1 MEEDQWD
8 LEKDLS
14 QCLNKSKCADLRFVV
29 GKDKDIF
36 YAHKLLVSISCP
48 YWRKVFY
55 FKDWQSM
62 RRSKFIDVLVPEI
75 ESNLFCQ
82 FLEFVY
88 LRKANITHENIF
100 GLQELSVKYEMP
112 ELDEYCSKSVYSCLS
127 FHNCLNFY
135 EKTKQLGLVKWS
147 ETILKY
153 IEKNSASIIN
163 NQNCLVSLKK
173 ETVHEILSLQKLYV
187 PEIVLFRSLINWA
200 KNNQQTN
207 SKHSQ
212 EFTLKRILRGFLQ
225 HIRLDLLDFPD
236 IEEIRNYD
244 LFSDQEL
251 FRTAIG
257 LAKKNSFQLP
267 TKTRAD
273 NLIVTLDHNK

>member
-14 QCLNKSKCADLRFVV
+14 QCLNKSKYADLRFVV
-29 GKDKDIF
+29 GRDKDIF

-55 FKDWQSM
+55 FKDWQSV

-153 IEKNSASIIN
+153 IEKNSASSR
-163 NQNCLVSLKK
+163 VYSKK
-173 ETVHEILSLQKLYV
+173 EYYE
-187 PEIVLFRSLINWA
+187 
-200 KNNQQTN
+200 
-207 SKHSQ
+207 
-212 EFTLKRILRGFLQ
+212 GFLQ

-236 IEEIRNYD
+236 IQEIRNYD

-273 NLIVTLDHNK
+273 NLILTLDHNK